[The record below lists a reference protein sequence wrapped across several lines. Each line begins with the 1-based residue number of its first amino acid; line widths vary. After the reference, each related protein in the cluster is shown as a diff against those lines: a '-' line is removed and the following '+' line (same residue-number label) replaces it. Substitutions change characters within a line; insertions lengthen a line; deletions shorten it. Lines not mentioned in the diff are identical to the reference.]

1 MSKIP
6 ALTAKRHNLITAAT
20 ELRASIKDD
29 MTEAQVAEVNTKFDA
44 AMNDADTIA
53 AEIDREQRLADAT
66 RSLAN
71 SREQRQAGREDQ
83 REEDQDGDRGGNAA
97 EYRAAFQTYL
107 RSGTSDLSQ
116 ELRALLRGGYIAEGE
131 TRAQSVGT
139 TTAGGYTVPRQFMD
153 ELVKTLK
160 DFGPMMD
167 GGIVRE
173 LVTAGGAPIDWP
185 TTDDTAKV
193 GVATAENTAPT
204 SEGDVVFGTKSL
216 GAFKF
221 SSGPILVSNE
231 LLEDSGLD
239 IEAIIAEL
247 MGERIARVANAKLT
261 TGAGTTEPLGIVTG
275 ASLGVTAASATVIAP
290 DELITFYHSINS
302 AYRRN
307 PKFRFMF
314 ADSTLSALRKLK
326 DTQNR
331 YLISNLRDSN
341 ASIEIAGINV
351 PYVVN
356 DDMAAIGAGA
366 RVIVAGD
373 FSRYI
378 VRKARA
384 FAVRRL
390 AERWGEA
397 DQVGFVGFTRL
408 DGQPVDTSAIKYF
421 RML

>member
-1 MSKIP
+1 MSKIT
-6 ALTAKRHNLITAAT
+6 ALTAKRHKLITEAT
-20 ELRASIKDD
+20 ELRASIRDD

-44 AMNDADTIA
+44 AMNEADGLS
-53 AEIDREQRLADAT
+53 AEIEREHRLDDAT
-66 RSLAN
+66 RSLSD
-71 SREQRQAGREDQ
+71 SREQRRAGREDS
-83 REEDQDGDRGGNAA
+83 REEDESDGRRENADA
-97 EYRAAFQTYL
+97 YRAAFRTYL
-107 RSGTSDLSQ
+107 LAGTSDMAP
-116 ELRALLRGGYIAEGE
+116 EARALLRAGYVAEGE

-153 ELVKTLK
+153 ELIKTLK
-160 DFGPMMD
+160 AFGPMVD

-173 LVTAGGAPIDWP
+173 LVTAGGNPIDWP
-185 TTDDTAKV
+185 TVDDTAKV
-193 GVATAENTAPT
+193 GGATAENTEPT
-204 SEGDVVFGTKSL
+204 SEGDVVFGTKAL
-216 GAFKF
+216 GAFKY

-261 TGAGTTEPLGIVTG
+261 TGAGSTEPLGIVTG
-275 ASLGVTAASATVIAP
+275 ATLGVTAASATVIAS

-302 AYRRN
+302 AYRRS
-307 PKFRFMF
+307 PRFRFMF
-314 ADSTLSALRKLK
+314 ADSTLSTLRKLK
-326 DTQNR
+326 DAEGR

-341 ASIEIAGINV
+341 ASIEIAGISV

-356 DDMAAIGAGA
+356 DDMAAIATGN
-366 RVIVAGD
+366 RVIVGGD

-390 AERWGEA
+390 AERWGDV

-408 DGQPVDTSAIKYF
+408 DGTVVDTTAIKYF
-421 RML
+421 RMA